1 MEGPIRDQSEQ
12 EYKVQAVCMKII
24 SKTWIHHMIYKI

>member
-12 EYKVQAVCMKII
+12 QYKAQAVHMKII